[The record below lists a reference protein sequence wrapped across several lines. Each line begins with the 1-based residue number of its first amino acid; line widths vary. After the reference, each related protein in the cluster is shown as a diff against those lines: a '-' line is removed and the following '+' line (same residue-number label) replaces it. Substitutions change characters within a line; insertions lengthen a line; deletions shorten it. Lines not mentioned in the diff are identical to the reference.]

1 MTFTQ
6 LKQYLQQTMRMS
18 HVYQPVMIRRLL
30 LNGGVA
36 DTQAIAKD
44 LVQHDESQIEYYML
58 RVDQMV
64 GVVLRKNKVVTK
76 DKKSYHLPDFES
88 YTPEEQ
94 AEIIAICEQR
104 IEEYMTKRGMDIWD
118 HRRRNRKPI
127 DGSIRYQV
135 LERAHNRC
143 ELCGVSSEI
152 RALEV
157 DHIVPKNWG
166 GEDVLHNYQALCYQC
181 NANKRDTDDTD
192 FRNRPALFEKREE
205 YCLFCGIDRGV
216 IMENNLAIAFYDKY
230 PVTEGHTLIIPK
242 RHFESY
248 FDITQAELNAIQ
260 QLIQQQRSALLEKD
274 SSITGF
280 NIGIN
285 QGEDAGQS
293 IFHLHVHLIPR
304 RKGDMENPKGGVRHV
319 IPDKGKY

>member
-1 MTFTQ
+1 MTPSE
-6 LKQYLQQTMRMS
+6 LKTYLTTKMRMS

-30 LNGGVA
+30 LNGGAA

-143 ELCGVSSEI
+143 ELCGISSEV

-157 DHIVPKNWG
+157 DHIVRKTG
-166 GEDVLHNYQALCYQC
+166 AVKTLFTTTKRSAT
-181 NANKRDTDDTD
+181 NATPPNATPT
-192 FRNRPALFEKREE
+192 
-205 YCLFCGIDRGV
+205 
-216 IMENNLAIAFYDKY
+216 
-230 PVTEGHTLIIPK
+230 TLILEAVLPYSIK
-242 RHFESY
+242 RKNIACSVAS
-248 FDITQAELNAIQ
+248 TGA
-260 QLIQQQRSALLEKD
+260 SSEKTTWPLPFMI
-274 SSITGF
+274 STP
-280 NIGIN
+280 
-285 QGEDAGQS
+285 
-293 IFHLHVHLIPR
+293 L
-304 RKGDMENPKGGVRHV
+304 RKGTRSSSPSGISNRTSTLHKPN
-319 IPDKGKY
+319 